1 MQRRLLSLIV
11 IAVLAIGLA
20 ACGSSS
26 KKSDNGGGGGAAQ
39 ITIKDF
45 SFTVTGS
52 VTAGSTVTIKNDGA
66 STHTVTADKGE
77 FNTGNI
83 ASGSTM
89 TFTAPSKAGDY
100 AFHCNIHPTMKA
112 TLKVT

>member
-1 MQRRLLSLIV
+1 MQRRIFSLI
-11 IAVLAIGLA
+11 AVAMLAVGLA

-26 KKSDNGGGGGAAQ
+26 KKSDSGGGSGTAQ

-45 SFTVTGS
+45 SFTVAGS
-52 VTAGSTVTIKNDGA
+52 VTAGSTVTVKNDGP

-77 FNTGNI
+77 FNTGNVDG
-83 ASGSTM
+83 GSTM
-89 TFTAPSKAGDY
+89 TFTAPSKPGDY
-100 AFHCNIHPTMKA
+100 AFHCSIHPTMKA